1 MLDSLNQFIYQLSH
15 VNDTEINLVLT
26 RKQAAR
32 LDELHNEMVKA
43 VSLRA
48 SLYSSLIKGIINAE
62 DYDGMTTTYSEII
75 IALEKSMKI
84 LSVEIKSIIAHKNEQ
99 LRWLEGTCRIVE
111 MQGFD
116 RASIIQLVKG
126 ILIKSKIDIQ
136 VQFQFEITW
145 TRLLRQTLV

>member
-99 LRWLEGTCRIVE
+99 LR
-111 MQGFD
+111 
-116 RASIIQLVKG
+116 
-126 ILIKSKIDIQ
+126 
-136 VQFQFEITW
+136 
-145 TRLLRQTLV
+145 